1 MSEGR
6 SVLWFLDT
14 SLSPHTI
21 RRFYRET
28 QSCGYGLIFRGLIRA
43 LVDEMAWK
51 KLNPSIQLDDYP
63 YVSTKDEHGK
73 DWFHPYR
80 ELCGKGQMMF
90 VEKGKKYIQFLTDKP
105 RAILNIPFS
114 VIRST
119 YSSGFPKVAY
129 LPDQYLIGLQPILE
143 AFSKALSTGTDIN
156 YEWKFFQSANFDTP
170 VFLMLA
176 EWKELYQRYQ
186 KSMPKDV
193 FNTLAALL
201 DVVTLLAKE
210 TMMIKIIR
218 YPKSPYHGM
227 IEDMFDL
234 SLLKHDHPI
243 TVHYKQL
250 RTRKQI
256 SQIR

>member
-1 MSEGR
+1 
-6 SVLWFLDT
+6 
-14 SLSPHTI
+14 
-21 RRFYRET
+21 
-28 QSCGYGLIFRGLIRA
+28 
-43 LVDEMAWK
+43 
-51 KLNPSIQLDDYP
+51 
-63 YVSTKDEHGK
+63 
-73 DWFHPYR
+73 
-80 ELCGKGQMMF
+80 
-90 VEKGKKYIQFLTDKP
+90 
-105 RAILNIPFS
+105 
-114 VIRST
+114 
-119 YSSGFPKVAY
+119 
-129 LPDQYLIGLQPILE
+129 
-143 AFSKALSTGTDIN
+143 
-156 YEWKFFQSANFDTP
+156 
-170 VFLMLA
+170 
-176 EWKELYQRYQ
+176 
-186 KSMPKDV
+186 MPKDV